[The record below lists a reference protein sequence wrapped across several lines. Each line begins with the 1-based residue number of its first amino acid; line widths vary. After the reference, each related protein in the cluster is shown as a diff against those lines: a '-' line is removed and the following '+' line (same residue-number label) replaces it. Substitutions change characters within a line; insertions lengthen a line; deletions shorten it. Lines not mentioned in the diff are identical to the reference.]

1 MNHIYFN
8 YTYNYIHI
16 HIKVNFLIINL
27 MENCDLR
34 KIDEFYHLLE
44 FENDNEDQWF
54 DKNSHFLKKIEEEFE
69 LKKESFQSNINNV
82 NIHVTFNENEEFS
95 QMDQRENQT
104 EASEADESL
113 RTISTYHTYENKKMC
128 FRNRNNSD
136 SNMNN
141 IVNNQNEVRDKLNN
155 HVNINN
161 INITSVDE
169 NFDSQNGRGEY
180 YMSMNS
186 INNLNN
192 EYKNEEDKEN
202 QLPSPKTT
210 GSIKDLIVFL
220 TEISN
225 LHMKILKNPFDLA
238 FYFYQTILYRHKT
251 YRDIL
256 IYPKLHEDLIILM
269 NINLK
274 VSQQGKIKESNMR
287 KRAKCLFNRVIIQY
301 INILLCLIYKDEC
314 YLYNKGFLFNDP
326 HKKGNINIVNLKLID
341 ILSNEKSDYMKLS
354 IIIKDL
360 VKRKEELLD
369 PLIIVYVNL
378 LEKLIFS
385 SYESLY
391 KNFFNSKFYTKI
403 IFNNVKSI
411 LQSNECLMIFD
422 ELAIRFIEFLYE

>member
-1 MNHIYFN
+1 
-8 YTYNYIHI
+8 
-16 HIKVNFLIINL
+16 
-27 MENCDLR
+27 MEYCDLR

-44 FENDNEDQWF
+44 FECDNEDQWF

-69 LKKESFQSNINNV
+69 LKKESFQSNNNV

-95 QMDQRENQT
+95 QIDQRENQT

-136 SNMNN
+136 ANMNN
-141 IVNNQNEVRDKLNN
+141 IVNTQNEVRDKVNN
-155 HVNINN
+155 HVNMNN
-161 INITSVDE
+161 INITTVDE
-169 NFDSQNGRGEY
+169 NFDSQNERGVY
-180 YMSMNS
+180 YMSM
-186 INNLNN
+186 NNLNN
-192 EYKNEEDKEN
+192 EYKNEETSCLFSYNKEN
-202 QLPSPKTT
+202 QLPSPKIT
-210 GSIKDLIVFL
+210 GSIKDLIEFL

-225 LHMKILKNPFDLA
+225 LHMKTLRNPFDLS
-238 FYFYQTILYRHKT
+238 FYFYQTILYRHNA
-251 YRDIL
+251 YRDIV

-314 YLYNKGFLFNDP
+314 FSYNKGFLFNDP

-341 ILSNEKSDYMKLS
+341 ILSNERNDYTKLS

-360 VKRKEELLD
+360 VKRKEEVLD

-385 SYESLY
+385 SYENLY
-391 KNFFNSKFYTKI
+391 KNFFNSKFYRKI
-403 IFNNVKSI
+403 IFKNVKST

-422 ELAIRFIEFLYE
+422 ELAIKFIEFLYE